1 MSFERTFTWE
11 DASVWRSGH
20 GLTGLQC
27 LERVVSGEFPQPAM
41 GRLMDIRLA
50 EVSKGRAVFVSSP
63 SDFHYNPMGV
73 VHGGFAATILDSAM
87 GCAVHSTLDAGD
99 AYTTLELKV
108 SYVRGLNA
116 RSGTVR
122 AIGHTVSVGRRVAF
136 AEATLHDAGG
146 RLCATATSTLLVFD
160 LEPVAGA

>member
-11 DASVWRSGH
+11 DASVWRSEH

-27 LERVVSGEFPQPAM
+27 LARVVSGEFPQPAM

-63 SDFHYNPMGV
+63 ADFHYNPMGV

-87 GCAVHSTLDAGD
+87 GCAVHTTLAAGD

-108 SYVRGLNA
+108 NYVRALTSEAGEV
-116 RSGTVR
+116 RCTGTVLN
-122 AIGHTVSVGRRVAF
+122 VGRTIAIAEGKLEGADGKLYGVA
-136 AEATLHDAGG
+136 TCTCLIRRAGERG
-146 RLCATATSTLLVFD
+146 L
-160 LEPVAGA
+160 